1 MLYLHAV
8 CLAYFLC
15 WHYYMMSDCNTVDI
29 EIRLTS
35 QYVFTLL
42 RVLNNSLNY
51 STYNNVLCTEHCLLQ
66 HVSAATLS

>member
-1 MLYLHAV
+1 
-8 CLAYFLC
+8 
-15 WHYYMMSDCNTVDI
+15 MMSDCNTVDI